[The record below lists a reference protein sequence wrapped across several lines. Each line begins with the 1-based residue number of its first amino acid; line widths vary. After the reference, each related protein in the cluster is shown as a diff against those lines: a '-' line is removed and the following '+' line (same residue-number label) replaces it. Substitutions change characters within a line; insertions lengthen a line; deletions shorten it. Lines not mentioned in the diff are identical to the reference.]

1 MFTFAILFGDEGHML
16 DFDDNLNGDQNI
28 DDYDMVGDTSST
40 QARVYKDIQ
49 GIPWERLNITR
60 EGYKRTRLEQYLN
73 YENIPLS
80 REAVVKEDF
89 KGSLFVRKPNYP
101 CLTQKS
107 WAIPFCGDIQGK
119 HINFIHGNAFRL
131 WIKKSCFTTVQS
143 AALGTLLV
151 ITAAES
157 VGNDVLGPAIS
168 DSQKLLRKDRL
179 REVVKDFS
187 GVAASKLFEQEI
199 RELVVLTEF
208 LINIKRDEDIENFE
222 KLLAEEECILGARI
236 Y

>member
-1 MFTFAILFGDEGHML
+1 MRTHLNQQSKATVQSQIRQSTN
-16 DFDDNLNGDQNI
+16 NLYASAQ
-28 DDYDMVGDTSST
+28 
-40 QARVYKDIQ
+40 
-49 GIPWERLNITR
+49 
-60 EGYKRTRLEQYLN
+60 
-73 YENIPLS
+73 
-80 REAVVKEDF
+80 
-89 KGSLFVRKPNYP
+89 RKPNYP

-168 DSQKLLRKDRL
+168 DSQKLLRKDGL
-179 REVVKDFS
+179 HEVVKDFS

-199 RELVVLTEF
+199 RELVS
-208 LINIKRDEDIENFE
+208 
-222 KLLAEEECILGARI
+222 
-236 Y
+236 